1 MFHGM
6 IEGRN
11 PAVLSVTIK
20 TNFGQMLP
28 FSTSE
33 GEVIKGVEKGDRV
46 GIVVNALGIVVQLQ
60 KSISDRQ

>member
-6 IEGRN
+6 IEGLN

-33 GEVIKGVEKGDRV
+33 GEVIKGVKKGDRV
-46 GIVVNALGIVVQLQ
+46 RVEFQ
-60 KSISDRQ
+60 R